1 MEHLEML
8 VWVTFLAG
16 VVGTGLGGVIGAI
29 FKSDSPVVISLLLSF
44 ADRKSVV

>member
-29 FKSDSPVVISLLLSF
+29 FKSDSSVVISQL
-44 ADRKSVV
+44 